1 MAIQIRGMGPQG
13 LAVVLGPPLLPLREL
28 LGYVREQVR
37 PARFFSLEPFH
48 GGFVQLLL
56 GKFLEQTSTELQVG
70 HRGKKVRGISSES
83 SLGLVPA
90 CFWGGVSRVGAP
102 RGITVGQKRLCT

>member
-1 MAIQIRGMGPQG
+1 MLFRVMFDVGEGLRHVVAIQIRGMGPQG

-56 GKFLEQTSTELQVG
+56 G
-70 HRGKKVRGISSES
+70 
-83 SLGLVPA
+83 
-90 CFWGGVSRVGAP
+90 
-102 RGITVGQKRLCT
+102 